1 MTIVIL
7 TQEELMKMKVNS
19 SNPQEGGSAGF
30 SNGWSARRSYNI
42 LRLSLGQPMMLPSVD
57 AKDFDEKMEID
68 QEEEDVDP
76 SGLSSPKDD
85 DDDHLATIQMELYP
99 SPNHNDCQPAIIET
113 ELHTPPNHE
122 ETEELDNVVIELAE
136 TAQDSEPAEV
146 YEENQNTGKLP
157 IELSD
162 DAPDLDV
169 TKLPELPTL
178 SLSPRVLDN
187 KRSQTDI
194 SLGGIATS
202 GRSSLGYSVRSSKV
216 LSSSRDELAASL
228 TRGLEILSTQQRS
241 SLSAVRR

>member
-1 MTIVIL
+1 
-7 TQEELMKMKVNS
+7 
-19 SNPQEGGSAGF
+19 
-30 SNGWSARRSYNI
+30 
-42 LRLSLGQPMMLPSVD
+42 MMLPLVD

-85 DDDHLATIQMELYP
+85 DDDHLATIQMELYS
-99 SPNHNDCQPAIIET
+99 SPNHDDCHPATIET
-113 ELHTPPNHE
+113 ELHSPPNHE

-146 YEENQNTGKLP
+146 YEEIQNTGKLP
-157 IELSD
+157 FQKLSD

-202 GRSSLGYSVRSSKV
+202 GRSSLGYSVCSSKA

>member
-1 MTIVIL
+1 
-7 TQEELMKMKVNS
+7 MKMKVNS

-42 LRLSLGQPMMLPSVD
+42 LRLSLGQPMMLPPVD

-146 YEENQNTGKLP
+146 
-157 IELSD
+157 
-162 DAPDLDV
+162 
-169 TKLPELPTL
+169 
-178 SLSPRVLDN
+178 
-187 KRSQTDI
+187 
-194 SLGGIATS
+194 
-202 GRSSLGYSVRSSKV
+202 
-216 LSSSRDELAASL
+216 
-228 TRGLEILSTQQRS
+228 
-241 SLSAVRR
+241 